1 MPWLR
6 KLREILTLL
15 NLKEMIKSELL
26 SIKMFLVKVTMKIGR
41 EKYLLSILFWKLILG
56 LINKCKELNRKKNE
70 RKFLWKTIVDESLSS
85 HYPESH
91 SHIRNKVKV
100 VIDLTNYATKK
111 ELDRAIGIDTSDLA
125 AKKEFVGLKTDVDK
139 LDINKLANVPI
150 SLNNSK
156 TEVDDS
162 DVGKL

>member
-1 MPWLR
+1 M
-6 KLREILTLL
+6 
-15 NLKEMIKSELL
+15 
-26 SIKMFLVKVTMKIGR
+26 
-41 EKYLLSILFWKLILG
+41 
-56 LINKCKELNRKKNE
+56 
-70 RKFLWKTIVDESLSS
+70 
-85 HYPESH
+85 
-91 SHIRNKVKV
+91 
-100 VIDLTNYATKK
+100 TNYATKK

-156 TEVDDS
+156 TERDDS